1 MKANPKEMYA
11 IVDIETTGGNS
22 KTGKITEIAIFVHDG
37 QKIVRQFDTLV
48 NPEMPI
54 PPFVKRLTK
63 ITDEMVATAP
73 KFAEVA
79 QQIDE
84 ITKGT
89 VFIGHDVPSDYSFVT
104 TEFRKVGFE
113 YVRKKLCTLNL
124 SRQLILDQESYGL
137 GKLCKSLK
145 IPLEGHHRA
154 ASDAMATVKLWEL
167 LLSLDKNSII
177 AKELKK
183 QKLSKK

>member
-1 MKANPKEMYA
+1 MYA
-11 IVDIETTGGNS
+11 IVDIETTGGNF
-22 KTGKITEIAIFVHDG
+22 KTGRITEIAIYIHDG
-37 QKIVRQFDTLV
+37 KKIVKQFDTLV

-63 ITDEMVATAP
+63 ITDEMVAKAP

-84 ITKGT
+84 ITKGA
-89 VFIGHDVPSDYSFVT
+89 VFIGHDVGADYNFVKM
-104 TEFRKVGFE
+104 EFKKADSS
-113 YVRKKLCTLNL
+113 YVRKKLCTLSL

-137 GKLCKSLK
+137 GKLCKNLG

-167 LLSLDKNSII
+167 LLSLDKESII
-177 AKELKK
+177 AKELRTQKRYKK
-183 QKLSKK
+183 